1 MPDEIARW
9 FEQPSDHEN
18 LGDRFGPGDR
28 KGCCGQ
34 VVTAAN
40 TTQRAATLAA
50 AGCNFASVSRIVV
63 RRVRLGRSGDSSV
76 GSSTPEDD
84 PPTNG
89 SNRADGDQNDG
100 PDDDG
105 RLPRTLLRGR
115 SL

>member
-50 AGCNFASVSRIVV
+50 AG
-63 RRVRLGRSGDSSV
+63 
-76 GSSTPEDD
+76 
-84 PPTNG
+84 
-89 SNRADGDQNDG
+89 
-100 PDDDG
+100 
-105 RLPRTLLRGR
+105 
-115 SL
+115 